1 MRRDQDGMLYEE
13 RDIETGGKDMKREMY
28 KKDRQMSAEA
38 VEKAFA
44 AGNHGTLAVNGDD
57 GYPYAVPV
65 NYVYDNGK
73 IYIHS
78 AKYGYKIEAL
88 KNSDK
93 VCFSAILNSRV
104 QQDMFT
110 AAYQSVVAFGRAS
123 FVEDDAERRRILE
136 QFIYKLSPDFVEGGM
151 KFVDAA
157 IGKTA
162 LICIDVEEIKGKENM
177 AKTFDV
183 K

>member
-1 MRRDQDGMLYEE
+1 MFKAAKILCKQTLYGNKGEKIMFRTIRRKAKEIDTEAAKELLE
-13 RDIETGGKDMKREMY
+13 
-28 KKDRQMSAEA
+28 SARR
-38 VEKAFA
+38 
-44 AGNHGTLAVNGDD
+44 GILAVNGDD

>member
-1 MRRDQDGMLYEE
+1 
-13 RDIETGGKDMKREMY
+13 MKREMY
-28 KKDRQMSAEA
+28 KKDRQMSAES
-38 VEKAFA
+38 VEKAFS

-88 KNSDK
+88 KNSDR

-123 FVEDDAERRRILE
+123 FVE
-136 QFIYKLSPDFVEGGM
+136 M
-151 KFVDAA
+151 
-157 IGKTA
+157 
-162 LICIDVEEIKGKENM
+162 CIRDRCSMTGRTGPGNSCSVFRM
-177 AKTFDV
+177 ATRWKAYS
-183 K
+183 

>member
-1 MRRDQDGMLYEE
+1 MN
-13 RDIETGGKDMKREMY
+13 REMY
-28 KKDRQMSAEA
+28 KKERQLSETA
-38 VEKAFA
+38 VKEVFA
-44 AGNHGTLAVNGDD
+44 KGNHGTLAVNGDD

-65 NYVYDNGK
+65 NYVYDNDK

-78 AKYGYKIEAL
+78 AKYWYKIDAIK
-88 KNSDK
+88 KNNK

-104 QQDMFT
+104 QQDKFT
-110 AAYQSVVAFGRAS
+110 AAYQSVVAFGKIS
-123 FVEDDAERRRILE
+123 FVEDESERRRILE
-136 QFIYKLSPDFVEGGM
+136 QFIYKLSPDFIEGGM

-162 LICIDVEEIKGKENM
+162 LLCIDVEDIKGKENM
-177 AKTFDV
+177 AESFDV

>member
-1 MRRDQDGMLYEE
+1 MN
-13 RDIETGGKDMKREMY
+13 REMY
-28 KKDRQMSAEA
+28 KKDRQMSAEE
-38 VEKAFA
+38 VEKIFA
-44 AGNHGTLAVNGDD
+44 QGNHGTIAVNGDD

-65 NYVYDNGK
+65 NYIYDGGS

-78 AKYGYKIEAL
+78 AKYGYKIDAL
-88 KNSDK
+88 NRDNK
-93 VCFSAILNSRV
+93 VCFSAILNSKV
-104 QQDMFT
+104 EQSMFT
-110 AAYQSVVAFGRAS
+110 AAFRSVVAFGKAS
-123 FVEDDAERRRILE
+123 FVEDEAERRRILE

-162 LICIDVEEIKGKENM
+162 LIKIDIEEIKGKENM
-177 AKTFDV
+177 AKEFDV

>member
-1 MRRDQDGMLYEE
+1 
-13 RDIETGGKDMKREMY
+13 MKREMY
-28 KKDRQMSAEA
+28 KKDRQMSDAAAAEIFA
-38 VEKAFA
+38 V
-44 AGNHGTLAVNGDD
+44 GNHGTLAVNGDD

-65 NYVYDNGK
+65 NYVYDGGK

-78 AKYGYKIEAL
+78 AKYGYKIDAI
-88 KNSDK
+88 KANDK

-104 QQDMFT
+104 QQDRYT
-110 AAYQSVVAFGRAS
+110 AAFQSVIAFGRIS
-123 FVEDDAERRRILE
+123 FVEDETEKRRILE
-136 QFIYKLSPDFVEGGM
+136 QFIYKMSPDFVEGGM

-162 LICIDVEEIKGKENM
+162 LLCIDVEEITGKENM

-183 K
+183 E

>member
-1 MRRDQDGMLYEE
+1 MCQGLDGMLYEE

-65 NYVYDNGK
+65 NYVY
-73 IYIHS
+73 
-78 AKYGYKIEAL
+78 GYKIEAL
-88 KNSDK
+88 KNSDR

>member
-1 MRRDQDGMLYEE
+1 
-13 RDIETGGKDMKREMY
+13 MKREMY

-38 VEKAFA
+38 VEKAFSV
-44 AGNHGTLAVNGDD
+44 GNHGTLAVNGDD

-88 KNSDK
+88 KNSDR

-151 KFVDAA
+151 KFVDVA